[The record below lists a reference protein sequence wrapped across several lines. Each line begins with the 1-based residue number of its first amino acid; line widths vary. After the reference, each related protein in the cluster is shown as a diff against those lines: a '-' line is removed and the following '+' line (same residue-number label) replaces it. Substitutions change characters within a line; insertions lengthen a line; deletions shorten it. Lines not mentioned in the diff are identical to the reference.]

1 VVQTFVLAG
10 ITSRSDSLGGLVPLG
25 GETLGFLLFLTDEE
39 GGTFVRYTDGGGA
52 IHFEAPIATRRGLEE
67 IRGNAGK
74 TNSLFWETKN
84 TVTGYNRRHIFH
96 FQNQS
101 DLVCALV
108 LLFGGAGNLPN
119 AISAT
124 REFFDPE
131 GDYVAAEKTA
141 PAHDIAK
148 GPNDMEVN
156 EEDAT
161 PKFSKPSY
169 TKHHDDQWCESQA
182 L

>member
-1 VVQTFVLAG
+1 MVQTFVLAG
-10 ITSRSDSLGGLVPLG
+10 IPFRSDSRGGLVPLG
-25 GETLGFLLFLTDEE
+25 STLGFLSFLKNEKDA
-39 GGTFVRYTDGGGA
+39 TFVRYTDGDDA
-52 IHFEAPIATRRGLEE
+52 VLFEAPIATRRGLEE

-74 TNSLFWETKN
+74 TSSIFWETKN
-84 TVTGYNRRHIFH
+84 TVTGFNRRHIFH

-108 LLFGGAGNLPN
+108 LLFGAAGNLSN

-124 REFFDPE
+124 REFFDPD
-131 GDYVAAEKTA
+131 GDYVAAEETV

-148 GPNDMEVN
+148 GANDMEVN
-156 EEDAT
+156 DEDTT

-169 TKHHDDQWCESQA
+169 TKDNDDQWCESQA
-182 L
+182 P